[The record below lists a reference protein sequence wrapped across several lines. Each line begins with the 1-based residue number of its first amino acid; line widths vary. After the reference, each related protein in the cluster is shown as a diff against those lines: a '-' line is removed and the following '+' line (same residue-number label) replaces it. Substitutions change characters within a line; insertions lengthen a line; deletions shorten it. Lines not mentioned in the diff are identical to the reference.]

1 MPEQGAVGLGAALV
15 YTFNGMKITKTTR
28 WLCRIRENVYT
39 RKGFKS
45 SHHYSYQAKKKT
57 GRFSKRQMQRAL
69 SVSDGLGET
78 KVEFPVVSF
87 REITVA
93 TQYFADSKFPIF
105 SGEEGMLEGVTEIA
119 VKRLS
124 KSSGQ
129 GLEEFRNEVILI
141 AKLQHRNLVKLLG
154 DYDGKDRSDDKVFY
168 KINSYDKE
176 VAKGLLY
183 LHQDSR
189 LTVVHRDLKASNILL
204 DADMSPKVSDF
215 GMARI
220 FGSAQQQ
227 ANTNQLVGTY
237 GCMSP
242 EYALEGTFSVK
253 SDIYSFGVLLLE
265 MVSGLKISHPHRL
278 TAFPNLIAFAWSS
291 WKDQNTKDLVD
302 SSISG
307 SCSPDEISRCIHLGL
322 LCVQDDPNSRPL
334 MSWRHGLCSI
344 WRMEPQHFQHQKK
357 PRNHD
362 TDGVAKINSVNRM
375 SLTVLGG
382 RVMEFMVFVHLRGNV
397 IAPAWSLCYDGTKDL
412 INQSTV
418 GSHSFDK
425 YLRWMHRS
433 TEDGSEPGWLS
444 HGSIHLCASEY
455 RLVPGKPL
463 SPGSTIISDDG
474 TFALGFFSPS
484 NPKKHY
490 YVGIWYNNIPKF
502 TVVWVANRAAPIT
515 VPSSAVFTLTRSS
528 NLTLYDGNGHVLW
541 TMMAKSRNS
550 ISSSGDTKN
559 ISTEAV
565 LDNTGN
571 FILRSLVDNAIIWQS
586 FDHPTDTLLPGMNL
600 RLSHKKHPL
609 HRLISWKDKRD
620 PSPGSFSYGAEP
632 NNLLQRFIWHGSVPH
647 RRSPVWNNNLLLGK
661 YMKNLNSTIY
671 MAINH
676 DSDEVYMSFGMPSG
690 PFSVLVRMKITYLG
704 KVNMVGWQSNI
715 SAWTTLYSEPAHDC
729 NVYGYCGPNAY
740 CDNTEAV
747 SACKCLDGFEPR
759 DNEGWT
765 KKRSFSRGCRRRKAL
780 RCSHGSSFLT
790 YPDMKVP
797 DKFIHIH
804 NRNFDECMVECRSNC
819 SCVAYAYSNIS
830 IGIIDVTRCLLWMG
844 ELIDMEKVTQGGEN
858 LYIRVNRLNDKCC
871 HFDLSLTPSK
881 LMAPTLLS
889 GKQRGDEILG
899 GLMLGDISTSRELS
913 ERKVDFPIFT
923 FREIASATNNF
934 SDSNILGHGGF
945 GTVYKGTMEGDKDI
959 AVKRLS
965 KDASR
970 NSALDWTTRF
980 KIIKGVARGILY
992 LHQDSRLTIIH
1003 RDLKASNVLL
1013 DADMHPK
1020 ISDFGTAKIFGG
1032 NEQQTNTTRV
1042 IGTYGYMA
1050 PEYALEGTI
1059 SIKSDVYSFG
1069 VLLLEIVS
1077 GLKISGV
1084 IDPTTGHSNLIAY
1097 AWSLWKNGNMSA
1109 FVDASISES
1118 SSLDEALRCIHIALL
1133 SIQNNPNARPL
1144 MSWVVSSLDNKDIEL
1159 PEPKEPMYAQRSYG
1173 ADGAGESFV
1182 NDISIATLEA
1192 R

>member
-1 MPEQGAVGLGAALV
+1 MDLIPVGVDQAQRGMDLYSKSFLLYLAPIRDKNYSYLMISTSYSSTSVRFVLDSSGKVQFLSWDSGRSQYILSVQGCGRYGSCGPYGHCDLTGVHTCKCLDGFEPVSDKFVYISGISFEECTVLCSRNCSCTAYAYTNSTSLLPPQCLLWMGELIDTAKLGENGENLYLRLASPVVGRIKCSWCVKFVLDVLLYLDVGH
-15 YTFNGMKITKTTR
+15 FGHITK
-28 WLCRIRENVYT
+28 WPAGREKKRHDQVVY
-39 RKGFKS
+39 S
-45 SHHYSYQAKKKT
+45 
-57 GRFSKRQMQRAL
+57 
-69 SVSDGLGET
+69 ET
-78 KVEFPVVSF
+78 KG
-87 REITVA
+87 T
-93 TQYFADSKFPIF
+93 
-105 SGEEGMLEGVTEIA
+105 LEGGTEIA

-129 GLEEFRNEVILI
+129 GLEEFRMKKFSNADARKSMLDWPT
-141 AKLQHRNLVKLLG
+141 R
-154 DYDGKDRSDDKVFY
+154 F
-168 KINSYDKE
+168 KIIKG

-189 LTVVHRDLKASNILL
+189 LTVVHRDLKASNKLL

-215 GMARI
+215 GMAMI

-227 ANTNQLVGTY
+227 ANTNRLVGTY
-237 GCMSP
+237 GYMSP
-242 EYALEGTFSVK
+242 EYALEGTCSVK
-253 SDIYSFGVLLLE
+253 SDISFGVLLLKI
-265 MVSGLKISHPHRL
+265 VSGLKISHPHRITDFL
-278 TAFPNLIAFAWSS
+278 NLIAF
-291 WKDQNTKDLVD
+291 L
-302 SSISG
+302 
-307 SCSPDEISRCIHLGL
+307 
-322 LCVQDDPNSRPL
+322 
-334 MSWRHGLCSI
+334 
-344 WRMEPQHFQHQKK
+344 
-357 PRNHD
+357 
-362 TDGVAKINSVNRM
+362 
-375 SLTVLGG
+375 
-382 RVMEFMVFVHLRGNV
+382 
-397 IAPAWSLCYDGTKDL
+397 
-412 INQSTV
+412 
-418 GSHSFDK
+418 
-425 YLRWMHRS
+425 S

-444 HGSIHLCASEY
+444 HGSIHLCASDN

-528 NLTLYDGNGHVLW
+528 NLTLSDGNGHVLW
-541 TMMAKSRNS
+541 TTMAKSRIS
-550 ISSSGDTKN
+550 ISSPRNTKN
-559 ISTEAV
+559 ISTEAM

-571 FILRSLVDNAIIWQS
+571 LILRSLADNAIIWQS

-600 RLSHKKHPL
+600 RLSHNTHPL
-609 HRLISWKDKRD
+609 QRLISWKDIRD
-620 PSPGSFSYGAEP
+620 PSPGPFSYGADP
-632 NNLLQRFIWHGSVPH
+632 NNPLQRFIWHGLVPH
-647 RRSPVWNNNLLLGK
+647 RRSPVWNNYLLIGK
-661 YMKNLNSTIY
+661 YMNNLNSTIY

-676 DSDEVYMSFGMPSG
+676 DSDEVYMSFGMPTG
-690 PFSVLVRMKITYLG
+690 PFSVLIRMKITYLG
-704 KVNMVGWQSNI
+704 KVNMLGWQSNI
-715 SAWTTLYSEPAHDC
+715 SAWTTLYSEPVHDC
-729 NVYGYCGPNAY
+729 NIYGYCGPNSY
-740 CDNTEAV
+740 CDNTDAV
-747 SACKCLDGFEPR
+747 PACKCLDGFEPR
-759 DNEGWT
+759 EEERRTNN
-765 KKRSFSRGCRRRKAL
+765 RSFLQGCRRRKAL
-780 RCSHGSSFLT
+780 RCHHGNSFLT
-790 YPDMKVP
+790 YPSMKVP
-797 DKFIHIH
+797 DNFIYIH
-804 NRNFDECMVECRSNC
+804 KRSFDECMVECRSNC

-830 IGIIDVTRCLLWMG
+830 SGIIDDTRCLLWTG

-858 LYIRVNRLNDKCC
+858 LYIRANRLNGNRKTTDILE
-871 HFDLSLTPSK
+871 FVLPAVASL
-881 LMAPTLLS
+881 LILICMLIWICGVR
-889 GKQRGDEILG
+889 GKQRGDENYG

-913 ERKVDFPIFT
+913 DRKVDFPIFS

-945 GTVYKGTMEGDKDI
+945 GTVYKGTMDGDKEI

-965 KDASR
+965 KGSAQDASR

-1020 ISDFGTAKIFGG
+1020 ISDFGTARIFGG
-1032 NEQQTNTTRV
+1032 NEQQSNTNRV
-1042 IGTYGYMA
+1042 VGTYGYMA
-1050 PEYALEGTI
+1050 PEYALEGII
-1059 SIKSDVYSFG
+1059 SVKSDVYSFG

-1077 GLKISGV
+1077 GLKISGI

-1097 AWSLWKNGNMSA
+1097 AWSLWKNGNMST

-1118 SSLDEALRCIHIALL
+1118 SSLNEALRCIHIALL

-1159 PEPKEPMYAQRSYG
+1159 PEPKEPMYFAHRSYG

-1182 NDISIATLEA
+1182 NDMSIASVEA